1 MYVQHCGVESGSV
14 ERKGKPMARSEW
26 WRRAAVGCCA
36 ALAATLLS
44 AIPAAAEEV
53 HWIQPGETLSG
64 IAARYGAP
72 VELLVQQNGIADPN
86 LIYAGEQLVIPASGG
101 GVPASG
107 GPDASFYTVQPG
119 DTLWGI
125 AARYSVS
132 LNALLGANPIVDP
145 NHIVVGQQIR
155 IPGPATAGVPELLAQ
170 HATDY
175 GLDPALVQALA
186 WQESGWQQQVVS
198 PIGAVGVMQVTP
210 ETGSWIADYL
220 VGRPLDISGSVS
232 DNILAG
238 VAFLDW
244 LIRRSG
250 NLELALA
257 GYNQGPG
264 SVARYGV
271 LPETRQ
277 FVANVLAIR
286 DYILRN
292 GTPPPS

>member
-1 MYVQHCGVESGSV
+1 M

-36 ALAATLLS
+36 ALAAALLS

-72 VELLVQQNGIADPN
+72 VELLAQQNGIADPN

>member
-1 MYVQHCGVESGSV
+1 
-14 ERKGKPMARSEW
+14 MARCER
-26 WRRAAVGCCA
+26 WRRVAIGCCA
-36 ALAATLLS
+36 ALAAVLLC
-44 AIPAAAEEV
+44 AAPAAAEDV
-53 HWIQPGETLSG
+53 HQVQPGDTLSG
-64 IAARYGAP
+64 IAERYGIP
-72 VELLVQQNGIADPN
+72 VELLAQYNGIADPD
-86 LIYAGEQLVIPASGG
+86 LIYVGEELVIPPSGE
-101 GVPASG
+101 GVPANAGSG
-107 GPDASFYTVQPG
+107 PAVYTVQPG

-125 AARYSVS
+125 AQRFGVS
-132 LNALLGANPIVDP
+132 LHALVAANSIVDP
-145 NHIVVGQQIR
+145 NHLVVGQQIR
-155 IPGPATAGVPELLAQ
+155 LPARETGSTSVAELLEQ
-170 HATDY
+170 HAIAY
-175 GLDPALVQALA
+175 GLEPALVQALA

-210 ETGSWIADYL
+210 ATGSWVADYL

-244 LIRRSG
+244 LIKWSG
-250 NLELALA
+250 SLEMALA

-264 SVARYGV
+264 SVARDGV

>member
-1 MYVQHCGVESGSV
+1 MEVGLGGV
-14 ERKGKPMARSEW
+14 ERKGKPMARSER
-26 WRRAAVGCCA
+26 WRRATIGCCA
-36 ALAATLLS
+36 AVVAALLS
-44 AIPAAAEEV
+44 AIPAGAEDV
-53 HWIQPGETLSG
+53 HLIRPGDTLSG
-64 IAARYGAP
+64 IAAQYGAP
-72 VELLVQQNGIADPN
+72 VELLAQQNGIADPDV
-86 LIYAGEQLVIPASGG
+86 IYAGQQLVIPPSGG
-101 GVPASG
+101 GTPAG
-107 GPDASFYTVQPG
+107 DGPDTGFYTVQPG

-125 AARYSVS
+125 AARYGVS
-132 LNALLGANPIVDP
+132 LNTLLAVNPIVDP

-155 IPGPATAGVPELLAQ
+155 VPGAVSASIPELLAQ
-170 HATDY
+170 HAAGY

-238 VAFLDW
+238 VAFLHW
-244 LIRRSG
+244 LIARSG
-250 NLELALA
+250 SLELALA
-257 GYNQGPG
+257 SYNQGPG

-271 LPETRQ
+271 FPETQQ

-286 DYILRN
+286 DYIARN
-292 GTPPPS
+292 GVPPVAQ